1 MAQHAS
7 AKKRIRR
14 NARRSDINGS
24 RITRIRSTVRKVEE
38 AKLLETMQ
46 LRRKR
51 LRKRFLK

>member
-38 AKLLETMQ
+38 G
-46 LRRKR
+46 
-51 LRKRFLK
+51 